1 MSPLVA
7 RWCLVGSAVV
17 LLLVGVVGDLPGV
30 ARAVLLV
37 AAACCAVLDAL
48 STRARG
54 TDAPPPVV
62 VTLPSGATDGRGT
75 DDPDAVTGTGAPPS
89 DRQPWMTTVDTD
101 GSGLVLGRRP
111 DGRSERAVPDP
122 SAPCHVV
129 VLGAGAFARA
139 VFDALATQLGAPL
152 AATAIAGAPGAVGLG
167 LGVGVGVGAAD
178 VRVVSD
184 TGPHAGAPPDVGPT
198 PTGTAVAAR
207 LDDRGRV
214 WATVVLVPSVHL
226 LPRKRDRVVEVT
238 RHGCRLWRHGDGRD
252 DVVVPFEPVLPLL
265 TGDPVD
271 VLVAA

>member
-30 ARAVLLV
+30 ARAVLLI

-48 STRARG
+48 SARARG
-54 TDAPPPVV
+54 TDAPAPVV
-62 VTLPSGATDGRGT
+62 VTLPLGAADGPGT
-75 DDPDAVTGTGAPPS
+75 DEPHAVTGTGGPPS
-89 DRQPWMTTVDTD
+89 DRQPCVTTVDTD
-101 GSGLVLGRRP
+101 GSGLVLGRRS
-111 DGRSERAVPDP
+111 DGGSERAVPDP
-122 SAPCHVV
+122 SEPCHVV
-129 VLGAGAFARA
+129 VLGTGAFARA

-152 AATAIAGAPGAVGLG
+152 AATAIARATGAVGLG
-167 LGVGVGVGAAD
+167 LGLGVGAAD

-184 TGPHAGAPPDVGPT
+184 TGPHAGAPPEVGPT

-238 RHGCRLWRHGDGRD
+238 RHGCRLWRHGDGGD
-252 DVVVPFEPVLPLL
+252 DVVVPLEPVLPLL